1 MTTKLFFS
9 WIIIVTFLWVGTAST
24 LQAQTQPA
32 EQAII
37 TTSAI
42 ANISADKVWEVLRQM
57 DNIPDLTQAVG
68 SLTWTGPKGVGG
80 IRKCLTPD
88 KSGYFIEEILAFDDA
103 ARTYQWQVKEG
114 VPAKNVFN
122 SFRVVDLGYNQS
134 MIVFTSNFEFMENPN
149 MTEAQFTAFLQGA
162 SKEMAGNVIAL
173 AGK

>member
-9 WIIIVTFLWVGTAST
+9 FITVFTFLWAGTHTT
-24 LQAQTQPA
+24 LQAQTSSTNP
-32 EQAII
+32 AII
-37 TTSAI
+37 TTSAT

-57 DNIPDLTQAVG
+57 DNIPQLTQAVG

-80 IRKCLTPD
+80 IRRCETPD
-88 KSGYFIEEILAFDDA
+88 KSGYFVEEILAFDDA
-103 ARTYQWQVKEG
+103 ARTYQWHVKEG
-114 VPAKNVFN
+114 VPAKNVIN

-173 AGK
+173 AKK